1 MKKTVSNSCFHNQR
15 GKPSIAFSKKQS
27 FTWQTCPRQ
36 LGRVHVRVKEEEH
49 VRVAD
54 KKWEGWSKSLMASC
68 RNSAGARSSEDDTR
82 ACNLTWRIQFTF
94 FHTNWV
100 QSRGHPCSFTCGTTD
115 WSAPH
120 NALSKSAVTNC
131 TWSHSPGRRWMISL
145 KIWYRNNNALKVGF
159 K

>member
-1 MKKTVSNSCFHNQR
+1 MRVVMKKTDSNKCFDNQR
-15 GKPSIAFSKKQS
+15 RKSSITFYLKQS
-27 FTWQTCPRQ
+27 FTRQTCPRW

-54 KKWEGWSKSLMASC
+54 KKREGWSKSLMALC
-68 RNSAGARSSEDDTR
+68 CNSAGARSSDDITS
-82 ACNLTWRIQFTF
+82 AWNLTWQIQFTF

-100 QSRGHPCSFTCGTTD
+100 QCRGHPCSFTCGTTD

-145 KIWYRNNNALKVGF
+145 KIW
-159 K
+159 